1 MQILKVISLLLDYP
15 AESLRE
21 GYLELAK
28 AISGAREISPEQRGE
43 LRLLL
48 EELSGGELMDAQER
62 YSELFDKGR
71 ALSLL
76 LFEHVHGESRDR
88 GQAMVDLMA
97 QYEAAGLA
105 IGVRELPDYIP
116 LYLEFLATREDL
128 EAREGLAD
136 VAHLLAL
143 LAARLVERQSPYAA
157 CFRALLQ
164 IAGEPVQETLS
175 VLREQVAA
183 EERDD
188 SLEALDKVWEE
199 EQVNFLQA
207 EQQDRCPSMPGGPGK
222 AREESPVPL
231 HWTDFKHDGPA
242 AALAQ
247 EVRNV

>member
-15 AESLRE
+15 TELLRE

-28 AISGAREISPEQRGE
+28 AISSAREISPEQRGE

-48 EELSGGELMDAQER
+48 EELSNGDLMDVQER

-97 QYEAAGLA
+97 QYEAAGFA

-116 LYLEFLATREDL
+116 LYLEYLSTREDL

-143 LAARLVERQSPYAA
+143 LAARLVERKSPYAA

-164 IAGEPVQETLS
+164 IAGQPLES
-175 VLREQVAA
+175 VAELREQVAG

-207 EQQDRCPSMPGGPGK
+207 EQQERCPSQASLPGK
-222 AREESPVPL
+222 AREEGAVPL
-231 HWTDFKHDGPA
+231 HWVDFNTGPA
-242 AALAQ
+242 ASGRETA
-247 EVRNV
+247 NV

>member
-1 MQILKVISLLLDYP
+1 MRILKVISLLLDYP
-15 AESLRE
+15 EQQLRDAHA
-21 GYLELAK
+21 ELAE
-28 AISGAREISPEQRGE
+28 AIAAAREISPAQRAALRALLDE
-43 LRLLL
+43 LAA
-48 EELSGGELMDAQER
+48 GDLMDVQER
-62 YSELFDKGR
+62 YTELFDRGR
-71 ALSLL
+71 TLSLL

-97 QYEAAGLA
+97 QYEAAGFA

-116 LYLEFLATREDL
+116 LYLEYLATREDL

-143 LAARLVERQSPYAA
+143 LAARLEERNSPHAA
-157 CFRALLQ
+157 CFHALLQ
-164 IAGEPVQETLS
+164 IAGETVEQAVGE
-175 VLREQVAA
+175 LREQVAA

-207 EQQDRCPSMPGGPGK
+207 EQQDRCPSLPGGPGK

-231 HWTDFKHDGPA
+231 HWTDFKHDGQ

-247 EVRNV
+247 EVR